1 MSEFLTPDNVPK
13 LVRVMDELS
22 QKLRNI
28 PSNDFFAINK
38 SINIFLNAFGLVFL
52 FMFGLCLMIFGFIFI
67 AEAMIFLKA
76 KRKSW
81 AAIIPFYSDYV
92 IFDIATGKGF
102 LGVIYAFI
110 WYLSWFFPI
119 CELICNCDIVLL
131 KICTACISLILV
143 IFMKFKLAKKF
154 GHGIGFCLGLL
165 LLPIIF
171 YPILGFGKS
180 EYKPENEINK
190 IKDKKDMV

>member
-1 MSEFLTPDNVPK
+1 MSEFLTPDNIPK

-28 PSNDFFAINK
+28 PSSD
-38 SINIFLNAFGLVFL
+38 FLNINVFLSAFGLVFL
-52 FMFGLCLMIFGFIFI
+52 FIFGLCLIIFGFIFI

-81 AAIIPFYSDYV
+81 AAIIPFYSNYV

-110 WYLSWFFPI
+110 WYLRWFFPI

-131 KICTACISLILV
+131 KICATCISLILV

-171 YPILGFGKS
+171 YPILGFGES
-180 EYKPENEINK
+180 EYKSENEINK